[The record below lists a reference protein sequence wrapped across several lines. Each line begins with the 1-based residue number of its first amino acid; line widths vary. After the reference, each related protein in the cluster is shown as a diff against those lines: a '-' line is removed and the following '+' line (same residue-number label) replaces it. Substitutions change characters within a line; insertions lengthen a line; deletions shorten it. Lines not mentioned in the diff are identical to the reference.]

1 MLPGITL
8 NNATLSFWCSS
19 TIDTTILAN
28 EQELGYEKQTSRSWR
43 CEISIANT
51 PRNRHGGIDACV
63 TADHSRICNADVHC
77 ACITPKERRLPSPV
91 FDRDESAYAST
102 PDFSSTQTTQLEKT
116 QLDQD
121 ENLVSRAFPATEMWA
136 ATVSQPLRYV
146 PGNFQQAD
154 WNTASFFGALYKG
167 TGSPEYRTE
176 DLLSPPKDN
185 VKALAISAAAD
196 SIGNMLG
203 INLSQANEFLD
214 LLSVF
219 SGTPAGSDFGQ
230 HIREAREEQRELEE
244 EQRKLEEEQREK
256 QDELDLMQSEPSTE
270 QSLEENQEKAERLVD
285 EIGKLEEQI
294 GQLKRELENTRKIIN
309 GVQRAFEAFTNPK
322 DEN

>member
-1 MLPGITL
+1 
-8 NNATLSFWCSS
+8 
-19 TIDTTILAN
+19 
-28 EQELGYEKQTSRSWR
+28 
-43 CEISIANT
+43 
-51 PRNRHGGIDACV
+51 
-63 TADHSRICNADVHC
+63 
-77 ACITPKERRLPSPV
+77 
-91 FDRDESAYAST
+91 
-102 PDFSSTQTTQLEKT
+102 
-116 QLDQD
+116 
-121 ENLVSRAFPATEMWA
+121 MWA